1 MKITKVYYCILPT
14 TEKVV
19 PRSTPMVVARP
30 LNPIAA
36 IIAQIATAMVIIVMK
51 YDMLILKIVLK

>member
-1 MKITKVYYCILPT
+1 
-14 TEKVV
+14 
-19 PRSTPMVVARP
+19 MVVARP

-51 YDMLILKIVLK
+51 YDMLILKTVMK